1 MNSLELRD
9 MARAVVKDR
18 SASRERQRVAY
29 ELIELVDSVRALS
42 ESADAPRR
50 TREKAARF
58 LSHLESKTEE
68 LGHRILGEAYLL
80 NCVGEA
86 MVLERYVG
94 QPVLDFLG
102 KGLYFYGLDHIE
114 RFQRARAVRYLAAH
128 ADLLVEYTSRDSVKA
143 LLGYGEER
151 MRSGRPFC
159 LVHHYLN
166 ALRRRYWSEARAS
179 EDACDVAVTLDTADD
194 DSGREEH
201 EYNTQAASEAQAS
214 DRVQLILGVFR
225 DHLTPLQQRVY
236 AARHQ
241 VQDIDLEP
249 ELAKL
254 FAAEEH
260 RWVDIAARHGSTEKT
275 VKREYVRALHTLL
288 KESSSLVFGETI
300 PSSFVRRVLQTL
312 QTIMQ
317 TRDLRMK
324 DNAGRGMGRIV
335 ERWQVALRFVLNHGR
350 DVPEQVHEELEGEVG

>member
-1 MNSLELRD
+1 MKSVVLRD

-29 ELIELVDSVRALS
+29 ELIELVDSVNALS

-58 LSHLESKTEE
+58 LSHLESKTAE
-68 LGHRILGEAYLL
+68 LGSRILGEAYLL

-102 KGLYFYGLDHIE
+102 KGLYFYGLDHID

-128 ADLLVEYTSRDSVKA
+128 ADLLVEYTSRAAVKE
-143 LLGYGEER
+143 LLNYGEQR
-151 MRSGRPFC
+151 MAAGRPFC

-179 EDACDVAVTLDTADD
+179 EDACDVAVTLTTTDD
-194 DSGREEH
+194 DSGREDA
-201 EYNTQAASEAQAS
+201 EYTVPGQTEVQTT

-241 VQDIDLEP
+241 VNDIDLEP

-260 RWVDIAARHGSTEKT
+260 RWVDIASRHGSTEKT

-288 KESSSLVFGETI
+288 KVSCDLVFGESI
-300 PSSFVRRVLQTL
+300 PSGYVRRMLRTL
-312 QTIMQ
+312 QTIIQ

-335 ERWQVALRFVLNHGR
+335 ERWQIALRFVLNHGQ
-350 DVPEQVHEELEGEVG
+350 DVHEQVHDELEGEVG